1 MQKNTK
7 SNVIN
12 THEVLFSC
20 SVVSDSWLHGLYPL
34 PMRFSRQEYRSE
46 LPFPFP
52 GGLLDT
58 GIKTRSPAELQADS
72 LASEP
77 PGKLIGAHFHV
88 LIGCLFVFRKVSIHL
103 LAYFL
108 IGLFHIHL
116 LQVLRLPLGEENFIG
131 MNYNV
136 WVKCMRNWLSHN
148 TQKQWN
154 WLY

>member
-1 MQKNTK
+1 
-7 SNVIN
+7 
-12 THEVLFSC
+12 
-20 SVVSDSWLHGLYPL
+20 
-34 PMRFSRQEYRSE
+34 MRFSRQEYRSE

-88 LIGCLFVFRKVSIHL
+88 LIGCLSLEKYSLTCLFFDWLIASTFITSIEITFGGRK
-103 LAYFL
+103 
-108 IGLFHIHL
+108 
-116 LQVLRLPLGEENFIG
+116 FIG

-136 WVKCMRNWLSHN
+136 WVKCMKN
-148 TQKQWN
+148 
-154 WLY
+154 